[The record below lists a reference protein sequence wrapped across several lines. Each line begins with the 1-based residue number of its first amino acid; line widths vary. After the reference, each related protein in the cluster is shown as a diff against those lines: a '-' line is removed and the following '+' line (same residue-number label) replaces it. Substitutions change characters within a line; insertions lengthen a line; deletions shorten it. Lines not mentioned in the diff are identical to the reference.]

1 MTLAITKI
9 LHIGEGSQRPG
20 RYLMNAIRYITVP
33 DKTGDGRF
41 IGGKNC
47 IPEFAYEK
55 MKETK
60 RLFAK
65 TDKRQAYHI
74 IISFE
79 EGEITADKAFEFM
92 DRFVDAYI
100 GDEYEAVYAVHDN
113 TDHIHGH
120 IIFNSVNR
128 LSGLKYRYKKG
139 DWAKYIQPITNRLC
153 EEYGLSTIKID
164 EEMKEDREFHDGLN
178 HLKGTK
184 NIWSDMIRRD
194 VDAAI
199 YLASSFDGFLSL
211 LTERGYEVKT
221 GKHLAIRPPGM
232 ERFRRCETLG
242 SRYTEESIRNRIQT
256 ETISTYQR
264 DQDDMRILRVKIPY
278 HLRRAKLTG
287 MQKKYFRRLYE
298 TGRLKKRPY
307 SKAWKYRDDIRR
319 FKKLQAQYL
328 FLADYEIHD
337 EEKLIKVREELEEKR
352 LEFNRIKGEIYKEN
366 AKYKAFFDIVDRI
379 DRILPAEMSFR
390 EGDEFFLDEHREYES
405 LNAKLTEAGYTYDE
419 VKYFK
424 ENGLSYSK
432 ELKERSIAI
441 SRDIHTADEIIAES
455 SEARS
460 ISKVKEKRDKK
471 QIIGQS
477 R

>member
-1 MTLAITKI
+1 
-9 LHIGEGSQRPG
+9 
-20 RYLMNAIRYITVP
+20 MNAIRYITVP

-55 MKETK
+55 MRETK

-65 TDKRQAYHI
+65 TDKRQGYHI

-79 EGEITADKAFEFM
+79 EGEITAEKAFMFM
-92 DRFVDAYI
+92 EHFVDAYI

-120 IIFNSVNR
+120 IIFNSVSR
-128 LSGLKYRYKKG
+128 LSGHKYRYKKG

-153 EEYGLSTIKID
+153 EEYGLSTIRID
-164 EEMKEDREFHDGLN
+164 EEMKEDREFRDGLN
-178 HLKGTK
+178 RVKGTK

-199 YLASSFDGFLSL
+199 LMASSFERFLSIL
-211 LTERGYEVKT
+211 SERGYEIKT
-221 GKHLAIRPPGM
+221 GEHLAIRPPGM
-232 ERFRRCETLG
+232 ERYRRCETLG
-242 SRYTEESIRNRIQT
+242 SRYTEGAIRERILN
-256 ETISTYQR
+256 ETMSSYQNEH
-264 DQDDMRILRVKIPY
+264 DDMRVLRVKIPY
-278 HLRRAKLTG
+278 HLKRAKLSG
-287 MQKKYFRRLYE
+287 MQRRYFRRLYE

-307 SKAWKYRDDIRR
+307 SQAWKYRDDIRR

-337 EEKLIKVREELEEKR
+337 EKKLLKVREKLEEKR
-352 LEFNRIKGEIYKEN
+352 LEYNRIKSGIYKEN
-366 AKYKAFFDIVDRI
+366 ARYKAYFDIVDRI
-379 DRILPAEMSFR
+379 ERLLPAEASFQD
-390 EGDEFFLDEHREYES
+390 GDEFFIDEHNEYVRLMDELSES
-405 LNAKLTEAGYTYDE
+405 GYSYDE

-432 ELKERSIAI
+432 ELKERSIAV
-441 SRDIHTADEIIAES
+441 SRAIHTADELIAECGQARTG
-455 SEARS
+455 SE
-460 ISKVKEKRDKK
+460 IKEKRDKK